1 MEEFSEADARAQ
13 LETNFFGAR
22 DTPDPHPGWCIY
34 AGWRRCNPQKYTNP
48 MFEWERCLSPTVK
61 KTSNVYK

>member
-34 AGWRRCNPQKYTNP
+34 AGWRRCNPQKCTNP
-48 MFEWERCLSPTVK
+48 MSNRWGVLSSTVK
-61 KTSNVYK
+61 KTSNLYK